1 MDVRLDAESSEL
13 VEHYL
18 RKGGYDTPADLI
30 HAALTY
36 FAMRPE
42 DWKRIGQQAEV
53 GLKQLEEG
61 NYLEFESDE
70 ALMEYIERRVES
82 RRRDASRAGIASPR
96 K

>member
-42 DWKRIGQQAEV
+42 DWKRIGQLAEV
-53 GLKQLEEG
+53 GP
-61 NYLEFESDE
+61 SS
-70 ALMEYIERRVES
+70 S
-82 RRRDASRAGIASPR
+82 RRETTSSSNLTKP
-96 K
+96 

>member
-18 RKGGYDTPADLI
+18 RKGVYDTPADLI

-42 DWKRIGQQAEV
+42 DWKRIGEQAEI
-53 GLKQLEEG
+53 GLKQLDEG
-61 NYLEFESDE
+61 KYLEFESSE
-70 ALMEYIERRVES
+70 ALMEYLERRVES
-82 RRRDASRAGIASPR
+82 RRRDAS
-96 K
+96 